1 MQQEVIMLAI
11 SVILTHILASDFVH
25 YFVDEVYFIALC
37 NRTST

>member
-1 MQQEVIMLAI
+1 MQQEVILSAV

-25 YFVDEVYFIALC
+25 YFVDEVYIIPLF